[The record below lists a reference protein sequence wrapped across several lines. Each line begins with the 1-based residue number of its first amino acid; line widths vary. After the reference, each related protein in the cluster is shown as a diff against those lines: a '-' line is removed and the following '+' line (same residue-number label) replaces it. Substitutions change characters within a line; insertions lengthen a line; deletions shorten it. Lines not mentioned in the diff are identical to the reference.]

1 LPTGITNFPC
11 FEDFKEERCCE
22 LSLERWQVG
31 TWGKLIFV
39 RPGPPHTS
47 LREHLGDAWES
58 LQSMGEAFGEE
69 MSCTKMTIRASWKVV
84 LENTLESYHV
94 RFVHS
99 ATFARLEAKTQE
111 YC

>member
-1 LPTGITNFPC
+1 
-11 FEDFKEERCCE
+11 
-22 LSLERWQVG
+22 
-31 TWGKLIFV
+31 
-39 RPGPPHTS
+39 
-47 LREHLGDAWES
+47 
-58 LQSMGEAFGEE
+58 MGEAFGEE